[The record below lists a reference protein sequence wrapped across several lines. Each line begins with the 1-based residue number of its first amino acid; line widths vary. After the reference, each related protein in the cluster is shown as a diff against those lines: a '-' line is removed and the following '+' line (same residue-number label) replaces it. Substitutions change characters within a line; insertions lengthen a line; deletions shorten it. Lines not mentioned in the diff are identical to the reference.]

1 LTKDTPQRA
10 VDAAASAEASRL
22 AVVKNMAASQFHG
35 AIRPRPPRVVA
46 VIAAVLALCGVLAG
60 AAGPV
65 PDTQPS
71 PIQRALG
78 FLLLHQVRQPLDVE
92 VNGVRVVDFPGNWP
106 QFFGLRDVPSFRVRD
121 VSPFSVAFIHHALA
135 CASETNQRAL
145 GLGPLDVGA
154 ARWMRQQAAGFMR
167 RFESPPGAPDA
178 GTFGF
183 WPQDADPGTPDL
195 LTTLLLTSW
204 LRGPILGGNRV
215 PINLPIYPSTLAL
228 PTDADVTA
236 TTYASLL
243 DAANLDGAPRSSV
256 AFERFFVEWRD
267 IGLVPRR
274 LNPFWLPPASGAF
287 LTWLTYRDPQFPL
300 FPNDVDAVVNANVLY
315 ALGRH
320 RRLNVPGA
328 AQAVGLINYVTAL
341 GLHRGRLQEITDYY
355 PDNLTFHYAV
365 SRAFREGGVF
375 TLAPAVRILADDLEA
390 SVLLR
395 PDGTAY
401 WDRGDPHLNTAFAV
415 LTLLNAGRRSGIVD
429 RAIAY
434 LVSEQGPLGGFDEAT
449 FFIGRTDGGQVF
461 EFRSASL
468 TTAMVLEAL
477 ARYRA
482 PGS

>member
-1 LTKDTPQRA
+1 MQ
-10 VDAAASAEASRL
+10 ASELHRSRHL
-22 AVVKNMAASQFHG
+22 
-35 AIRPRPPRVVA
+35 RPPGVVPA
-46 VIAAVLALCGVLAG
+46 IAAVLALWGVLAG
-60 AAGPV
+60 AAGPAA
-65 PDTQPS
+65 DDHPS

-78 FLLLHQVRQPLDVE
+78 FLLLHQVRQPLDVT
-92 VNGVRVVDFPGNWP
+92 VNGVRVVDFPGDWP
-106 QFFGLRDVPSFRVRD
+106 QFFGLRDAPSFRVRD
-121 VSPFSVAFIHHALA
+121 VSPFPVAFIHHALTY
-135 CASETNQRAL
+135 ASEQNQLAL
-145 GLGPLDVGA
+145 GLGTLDVWA
-154 ARWMRQQAAGFMR
+154 ARSMRQQAVGFMR
-167 RFESPPGAPDA
+167 RFESPSGAPDV

-183 WPQDADPGTPDL
+183 WPEDADPGTPDL
-195 LTTLLLTSW
+195 LLTLLLTSW
-204 LRGPILGGNRV
+204 LRGPILGGHRV
-215 PINLPIYPSTLAL
+215 PINLPIYPATLAL
-228 PTDADVTA
+228 PSDADVTA

-243 DAANLDGAPRSSV
+243 DAATLDGAPRSSV

-267 IGLVPRR
+267 LGLVPRR

-287 LTWLTYRDPQFPL
+287 LTWLSYRDPQFPL

-320 RRLNVPGA
+320 RRLDVPGA
-328 AQAVGLINYVTAL
+328 ARAVALINFATAL
-341 GLHRGRLQEITDYY
+341 GLHRGRLDEITDYY
-355 PDNLTFHYAV
+355 PDNLTFQYAV

-401 WDRGDPHLNTAFAV
+401 WDQGDPHLNTAFAV

-434 LVSEQGPLGGFDEAT
+434 LIAEQSALGGFDEAT

-477 ARYRA
+477 ARYQLTFRPPA
-482 PGS
+482 G